1 MVEAEEE
8 VPKYTSGM
16 KWLLILMVL
25 AVSVLATIACGRVGI
40 DTNVEVTRSL
50 SADDTS
56 KHVPACI
63 EKEVEVKLTKE
74 GSPADVSDEVT
85 GDVRAELI
93 KSGVPSEVI
102 EQVVKEVRTELVK
115 EVVTQISTNETGR
128 VEKTVTMEIVIG
140 DTDKIGHASDCD
152 TAHQD

>member
-63 EKEVEVKLTKE
+63 E
-74 GSPADVSDEVT
+74 
-85 GDVRAELI
+85 
-93 KSGVPSEVI
+93 
-102 EQVVKEVRTELVK
+102 QVVKEVRTKLVK
-115 EVVTQISTNETGR
+115 EVVDQISTNETGR
-128 VEKTVTMEIVIG
+128 VEKTLEMEIVIG